1 MCGKMCECCY
11 LYMLV
16 FIDDSGDPGF
26 KLDKGSSRYFIVL
39 LLIFDDELEAEKT
52 AIAIKDLRRTLG
64 FPDDVEFKFHKSSKD
79 VRVKFLQTVNSF
91 TFRVRALVV
100 DKTLIRSQELRTNK
114 NSFYGYAIKTT
125 LKYTNKS
132 VLDAKVRIDG
142 GGDRI
147 FRKSFL
153 SYLRRQL
160 NSGEQTIM
168 KNCKMVDSKG
178 NVLIQM
184 ADMIAGSVRR
194 SYDDLKPDCKTYRA
208 IIQKHIEDEW
218 EFK

>member
-1 MCGKMCECCY
+1 
-11 LYMLV
+11 MLV

-26 KLDKGSSRYFIVL
+26 KLDAGSSRHFIVL

-52 AIAIKDLRRTLG
+52 AVEIKELRRTFG

-79 VRVKFLQTVNSF
+79 VRVKFLQTVNPF
-91 TFRVRALVV
+91 RFRVRALVV
-100 DKTLIRSQELRTNK
+100 DKKLIRSQELRTNK

-125 LKYTNKS
+125 LKYTNES
-132 VLDAKVRIDG
+132 VRDAKVRIDG

-160 NSGEQTIM
+160 NSGEQIVM

-194 SYDDLKPDCKTYRA
+194 AYDQTKPDCKIYKA
-208 IIQKHIEDEW
+208 IVQKHIEDEW